1 MTELILRIGLIILI
15 VIQVILLIQLIVMN
29 FISHKRDKTF
39 WKKQDEISNKLLE
52 DLKRQHAVFLE
63 EGQNNEDK
71 E

>member
-1 MTELILRIGLIILI
+1 MIELIMKIGLIILI
-15 VIQVILLIQLIVMN
+15 IIQMILLIQLIVTN
-29 FISHKRDKTF
+29 FINHKRDKKI
-39 WKKQDEISNKLLE
+39 WKKQEEISNKLLE

>member
-29 FISHKRDKTF
+29 FISYKRDKAF